1 MKVLKLNTPY
11 KICVIPRVAL
21 IFSDV
26 FNFTA
31 RNEATVFE
39 INYTL
44 VYKSTPINAD
54 SMLIKADSTL
64 IKADNTTEK
73 ADNDSSK
80 LAYFSKINDRFQI
93 IIPQNTEFKAGNK
106 YEIFI
111 KKGEIIVY
119 RGKMIV
125 TKENTDI
132 QNYTP
137 SKQQNQRFL

>member
-44 VYKSTPINAD
+44 VYKSTPIN
-54 SMLIKADSTL
+54 ADSTL